1 MSILSGDIKLLA
13 SQRLTDTPD
22 GGGRVTGHE
31 SVSGEHNSLFP
42 DISDLDRAYGV
53 VNLRKAFLTVQTDNT
68 DTYYGA
74 NTTVLLPPSDPN
86 VGLSLMSTED
96 HHDTRAAARDVLE
109 RYLARG
115 PKWRGFLY
123 DTQLEGQRAIRF
135 FQRVEVRL
143 PEVGETL
150 VLVGNEGKAGE
161 FEQYVRILEVTQQL
175 AKFKIQGEPEF
186 TRNVV
191 TCTLADPL
199 RYTFEGEQPTPYD
212 VVTNLKTAL
221 RETVVAD
228 AANYFATTKLAEAV
242 NLGAMQVRAKTIF
255 TQLVPAARSETP
267 AVDLTAAGELASLV
281 DSGKALVTFSTVA
294 SIAPSRGLFLG
305 TGVKPGTLSITIGA
319 ATSN

>member
-31 SVSGEHNSLFP
+31 IVSGEHNSLFP

-161 FEQYVRILEVTQQL
+161 FEQYVRN
-175 AKFKIQGEPEF
+175 
-186 TRNVV
+186 RS
-191 TCTLADPL
+191 
-199 RYTFEGEQPTPYD
+199 
-212 VVTNLKTAL
+212 
-221 RETVVAD
+221 
-228 AANYFATTKLAEAV
+228 
-242 NLGAMQVRAKTIF
+242 
-255 TQLVPAARSETP
+255 PAP
-267 AVDLTAAGELASLV
+267 A
-281 DSGKALVTFSTVA
+281 
-294 SIAPSRGLFLG
+294 
-305 TGVKPGTLSITIGA
+305 
-319 ATSN
+319 

>member
-1 MSILSGDIKLLA
+1 MPEKLGDEPPYRAIKPKVL
-13 SQRLTDTPD
+13 
-22 GGGRVTGHE
+22 GK
-31 SVSGEHNSLFP
+31 SL
-42 DISDLDRAYGV
+42 V
-53 VNLRKAFLTVQTDNT
+53 
-68 DTYYGA
+68 A

-86 VGLSLMSTED
+86 VGLCLMSTKD
-96 HHDTRAAARDVLE
+96 HHDTRDAARDVLE

-161 FEQYVRILEVTQQL
+161 FEQYVRVLEVTQQL
-175 AKFKIQGEPEF
+175 AKFQIPGVPEF

-191 TCTLADPL
+191 TCKLADPL

-228 AANYFATTKLAEAV
+228 AANYFATTKLAENAAF
-242 NLGAMQVRAKTIF
+242 GAMQVKAKTIF

>member
-1 MSILSGDIKLLA
+1 MTILQGDLKLMKA
-13 SQRLTDTPD
+13 ERLNDTTE
-22 GGGRVTGHE
+22 GGGRMTGQE
-31 SVSGEHNSLFP
+31 VVDGQSNNLFP
-42 DISDLDRAYGV
+42 DVSELDRVTGRIQ
-53 VNLRKAFLTVQTDNT
+53 LRKIFPAALTDNT

-86 VGLSLMSTED
+86 VGLCLMSTED

-175 AKFKIQGEPEF
+175 AKLQIPGVPEF

-191 TCTLADPL
+191 TCTRESAAAVRCTSSIRTREAYKGVSTQRPIARPL
-199 RYTFEGEQPTPYD
+199 LDFEAAASSD
-212 VVTNLKTAL
+212 TA
-221 RETVVAD
+221 
-228 AANYFATTKLAEAV
+228 FV
-242 NLGAMQVRAKTIF
+242 NA
-255 TQLVPAARSETP
+255 PRS
-267 AVDLTAAGELASLV
+267 VG
-281 DSGKALVTFSTVA
+281 
-294 SIAPSRGLFLG
+294 
-305 TGVKPGTLSITIGA
+305 
-319 ATSN
+319 

>member
-1 MSILSGDIKLLA
+1 MSILSGDIKLLG

-31 SVSGEHNSLFP
+31 IVSGEHNSLFP

-86 VGLSLMSTED
+86 VGLCLMSTGD
-96 HHDTRAAARDVLE
+96 HHDTRAEARDVLE

-161 FEQYVRILEVTQQL
+161 FEQYVRVLEVTQQL
-175 AKFKIQGEPEF
+175 AKFQIPGVPEF

-191 TCTLADPL
+191 TCKLADPL
-199 RYTFEGEQPTPYD
+199 CYTFEGEQPTP
-212 VVTNLKTAL
+212 L
-221 RETVVAD
+221 
-228 AANYFATTKLAEAV
+228 
-242 NLGAMQVRAKTIF
+242 
-255 TQLVPAARSETP
+255 
-267 AVDLTAAGELASLV
+267 
-281 DSGKALVTFSTVA
+281 
-294 SIAPSRGLFLG
+294 
-305 TGVKPGTLSITIGA
+305 
-319 ATSN
+319 